1 MSTWRWLVVCG
12 CTALLLSSCND
23 ENSRSFKQISEE
35 VKKNTVLVYYQDKKG
50 HGTGFFIEG
59 SQEGCNVLTARHV
72 VPLKT
77 QIKLKTSDQKIW
89 VINDIQRFPNHDLA
103 VINFK
108 SNNSNKCPYKA
119 LSVGD
124 SDAVDLSD
132 DIYIT
137 GFTRNGS
144 VAQFTSGKV
153 SYVGESNTDG
163 YGISYTAITA
173 GGMSGGP
180 VINASGEVIAV
191 HGRTDVELLRIAELE
206 GEELS
211 TQEQSTAS
219 RSFKPGDSVGTFK
232 WGIPIKAYSENV
244 AKVRKISQQVLEAK
258 DFYNQGNDLYAS
270 KDYEKAF
277 EFYDKAVAIK
287 PDYYQ
292 AWRNRGDALDEL
304 KRHQEAIE
312 SYDKAVAIKPDYH
325 QAWYNRGYALGELKR
340 YQEAIESYDKAIAIK
355 PDYAYAWYNRGIS
368 LRKLERYQEAI
379 ESYDKAIAIKPD
391 YSYAWYNR
399 GYALDELKRYE
410 EAIES
415 YDKTIAIKPDYYK
428 AWYNRGYALDE
439 LKRYEEAIESYD
451 KAIAIKPNH
460 ADAWINRGISLR
472 KLKRYQQAIESYDK
486 AITIRPDY
494 ADAWNNRG
502 YALEQLKR
510 YKEAIESYDKAIK
523 LNPNYQIAINNRK
536 RLLNQF

>member
-12 CTALLLSSCND
+12 CTALLLSSCNN
-23 ENSRSFKQISEE
+23 ENSRSLNEISEE

-108 SNNSNKCPYKA
+108 SDNSNKCPYKA
-119 LSVGD
+119 LNVGD
-124 SDAVDLSD
+124 SDAIDVLD

-137 GFTRNGS
+137 GFPGNGL

-153 SYVGESNTDG
+153 SYVGDSNTDG
-163 YGISYTAITA
+163 YGISYTATTA

-180 VINASGEVIAV
+180 VINASGKVIAV
-191 HGRTDVELLRIAELE
+191 HGRTDVELSRIAELE
-206 GEELS
+206 GEELPS
-211 TQEQSTAS
+211 QEQSTAN
-219 RSFKPGDSVGTFK
+219 RNKPGDSVGTFK

-244 AKVRKISQQVLEAK
+244 AKVRKQSQQVLDAK

-287 PDYYQ
+287 PDYAD
-292 AWRNRGDALDEL
+292 AWYNRGNALDEL
-304 KRHQEAIE
+304 KRYEEA
-312 SYDKAVAIKPDYH
+312 V
-325 QAWYNRGYALGELKR
+325 
-340 YQEAIESYDKAIAIK
+340 ESYDKAIAIK
-355 PDYAYAWYNRGIS
+355 PDYADAWINRGIS
-368 LRKLERYQEAI
+368 LRKLKRYEEAI

-391 YSYAWYNR
+391 YSYAW
-399 GYALDELKRYE
+399 
-410 EAIES
+410 
-415 YDKTIAIKPDYYK
+415 
-428 AWYNRGYALDE
+428 
-439 LKRYEEAIESYD
+439 
-451 KAIAIKPNH
+451 
-460 ADAWINRGISLR
+460 
-472 KLKRYQQAIESYDK
+472 
-486 AITIRPDY
+486 
-494 ADAWNNRG
+494 NNRG
-502 YALEQLKR
+502 YNLEQLKR

-523 LNPNYQIAINNRK
+523 LNPNYETAINNRK
-536 RLLNQF
+536 RLLNQLEENSQ